1 MSIELHSFTVALSA
15 TDPQGFRSR
24 AEHRAWTW
32 QAVSNLAR
40 AVRAAGMDAEA
51 RLRGHDRSG
60 LLLVEATD
68 RGAAFLRDLPSVLRV
83 EGHASGGQPCVP

>member
-1 MSIELHSFTVALSA
+1 MTIELHSFTVALSA
-15 TDPQGFRSR
+15 ADPQVFRSR

-32 QAVSNLAR
+32 QAVANLSK
-40 AVRAAGMDAEA
+40 AVHAAGMESEA

-68 RGAAFLRDLPSVLRV
+68 RGAAFLRDLPSVVRV
-83 EGHASGGQPCVP
+83 EGH